1 MFPNKYIH
9 YSYLFFPLKNYFNY
23 EGRVYIFNILKTVL
37 FNTWLPIFFK
47 ENFVVSNIE
56 SLRTPI

>member
-1 MFPNKYIH
+1 MMLT
-9 YSYLFFPLKNYFNY
+9 YLLFPLKNYFNY